1 MSRSS
6 LIIDLQQRLRD
17 PRFQLRLV
25 VKARDDAFDD
35 LRNIGMDMGLHGNGD
50 LRSLPVK
57 TGKSR
62 QTIQG
67 VSDRSEPRQR
77 ELQRALL
84 LCLRDN
90 LVDPRPQLKISLVEV
105 VL

>member
-35 LRNIGMDMGLHGNGD
+35 LRNIGMDIGLHGNGD
-50 LRSLPVK
+50 LRPLPVK
-57 TGKSR
+57 TGKPR

-67 VSDRSEPRQR
+67 VSDRVQAGE
-77 ELQRALL
+77 
-84 LCLRDN
+84 RD
-90 LVDPRPQLKISLVEV
+90 L
-105 VL
+105 